1 MTVLVTGA
9 AGFIGSKLAQ
19 SLSISGERVVGVDSF
34 NDFYSISLKRIRVQK
49 LLAPSG
55 VEIRELDITNN
66 IALKKLL
73 EEIQPTSIYHL
84 AAQAGVRL
92 PLNQVKNY
100 VDSNLVGFSNV
111 LTNAVEQEIPNLL
124 YASSSSVYGNSKN
137 LPYNENDLT
146 IRPVSFYG
154 ATKLSNELI
163 VPTIVRGSSTRA
175 RGLRFFTVYGSWGR
189 PDMAYFRL
197 INSALND
204 ANFELF
210 GDGKVT
216 RDFTYIDDVIF
227 TIQQLALELSQRAPT
242 FSDVVNV
249 GGGNPASMDE
259 MIDIIST
266 YVGVKLKINKV
277 GMHHNDVESTNA
289 DPSYL
294 QSLIGVSPKTQLLE
308 GLSNVIE
315 WGRMNGVRES
325 LPIWIKSSI

>member
-154 ATKLSNELI
+154 ATKLLNELI

>member
-34 NDFYSISLKRIRVQK
+34 NDFYSIGLKRIRVQK

-55 VEIRELDITNN
+55 VEVREFDITNN
-66 IALKKLL
+66 TALKKLL

-92 PLNQVKNY
+92 PINQVKNY

-137 LPYNENDLT
+137 LPYNESDFT

-163 VPTIVRGSSTRA
+163 VPTLVRGSSTRA
-175 RGLRFFTVYGSWGR
+175 RGLRLFTVYGSWGR

-204 ANFELF
+204 ANFDLF

-227 TIQQLALELSQRAPT
+227 TIQQLARELSLRTPT

-249 GGGNPASMDE
+249 GGGNPASMNE

-266 YVGVKLKINKV
+266 HVGVTLKINKV

-308 GLSNVIE
+308 GLSHVIE
-315 WGRMNGVRES
+315 WGRMSKIREN
-325 LPIWIKSSI
+325 LPNWIKSSV

>member
-1 MTVLVTGA
+1 VTVLVTGA

-66 IALKKLL
+66 TALKKLL
-73 EEIQPTSIYHL
+73 QEIQPTSIYHL

-92 PLNQVKNY
+92 PINQVKNY

-204 ANFELF
+204 ANFDLF
-210 GDGKVT
+210 GDGRVT

-227 TIQQLALELSQRAPT
+227 TIQQLALELSLRAPA

-259 MIDIIST
+259 MIDTIST

>member
-204 ANFELF
+204 ANFDLF

>member
-146 IRPVSFYG
+146 IRPISFYG

-204 ANFELF
+204 ANFDLF

>member
-34 NDFYSISLKRIRVQK
+34 NDFYSIGLKRIRVQK

-55 VEIRELDITNN
+55 VEVREFDITNN
-66 IALKKLL
+66 TALKKLL

-92 PLNQVKNY
+92 PIKQVKNY

-137 LPYNENDLT
+137 LPYNESDLT

-163 VPTIVRGSSTRA
+163 VPTLVRGSSTRA
-175 RGLRFFTVYGSWGR
+175 RGLRLFTVYGSWGR

-204 ANFELF
+204 ANFDLF

-227 TIQQLALELSQRAPT
+227 TIQQLARELSLRTPT

-249 GGGNPASMDE
+249 GGGNPASMNE

-266 YVGVKLKINKV
+266 YVGVTLKINKV
-277 GMHHNDVESTNA
+277 GMHHNDVDSTNA

-308 GLSNVIE
+308 GLSHVIE
-315 WGRMNGVRES
+315 WGRMSKIREN
-325 LPIWIKSSI
+325 LPNWIKSSV

>member
-1 MTVLVTGA
+1 VTVLVTGA

-204 ANFELF
+204 ANFDLF

>member
-1 MTVLVTGA
+1 VTVLVTGA

-34 NDFYSISLKRIRVQK
+34 NDFYSIGLKRIRVQK

-55 VEIRELDITNN
+55 VEVREFDITNN
-66 IALKKLL
+66 TALKKLL

-92 PLNQVKNY
+92 PIKQVKNY

-137 LPYNENDLT
+137 LPYNESDLT

-163 VPTIVRGSSTRA
+163 VPTLVRGSSTRA
-175 RGLRFFTVYGSWGR
+175 RGLRLFTVYGSWGR

-204 ANFELF
+204 ANFDLF

-227 TIQQLALELSQRAPT
+227 TIQQLARELSLRTPT

-249 GGGNPASMDE
+249 GGGNPASMNE

-266 YVGVKLKINKV
+266 YVGVTLKINKV
-277 GMHHNDVESTNA
+277 GMHHNDVDSTNA

-308 GLSNVIE
+308 GLSHVIE
-315 WGRMNGVRES
+315 WGRMSKIREN
-325 LPIWIKSSI
+325 LPNWIKSSV